1 MASFRTSR
9 SALGSLA
16 GIALLAGA
24 GCSNANKNSSLTEAA
39 TGPAKMLKVAT
50 VRAVTRQVSSSVQT
64 KGSFLAQESSDVAPP
79 AAGRV
84 TETPVDAGAFVTEGQ
99 ILAKLEDRDAQL
111 RLQAAVASEQ
121 NAEASLRQAESHIGL
136 TQGGKFDANNVPEVL
151 SAKASYD
158 SSVAEAK
165 MSEADAQRYDALIKT
180 GDVSQSAYDKARTQA
195 DTAKEQ
201 TNSARQLYEGAIN
214 SARQNFQGVINAQ
227 ASLAYARAQTA
238 IARKAVDDTIIK
250 APFTGYISARPVAVG
265 QYVALTAK
273 IATLVRVTP
282 LKLELQVQESNAPQ
296 LKINAD
302 VEASVP
308 GYPGRTFHGKVT
320 SINPTV
326 DSNSRTVS
334 VEAKFANTD
343 LALKPGMFATARIL
357 LNGSTVGVFLP
368 RAAILTAPST
378 NSSQVFFVRDGKARV
393 AVVQLG
399 AVDGDMI
406 QILSGITADFVVAT
420 NHLQDLFDG
429 EPIET
434 ASASVPSSN
443 QPRESVLWGGPP
455 GPQPTPPSASVF
467 SVTAKAGPGG
477 PARTRASAPQGGA
490 RA

>member
-1 MASFRTSR
+1 VFV
-9 SALGSLA
+9 SLA
-16 GIALLAGA
+16 GIALITV
-24 GCSNANKNSSLTEAA
+24 GCRSENKNMSLTEAA
-39 TGPAKMLKVAT
+39 TGPAKMLKITT

-64 KGSFLAQESSDVAPP
+64 TGSFLAQESSDVAPP

-111 RLQAAVASEQ
+111 RLQAAAASEQ
-121 NAEASLRQAESHIGL
+121 QAEASLRQAESRIGL
-136 TQGGKFDANNVPEVL
+136 AQGGKFDANNVPEVL

-158 SSVAEAK
+158 SAVAQAK

-180 GDVSQSAYDKARTQA
+180 GDVSQSAFDKARTQA

-201 TNSARQLYEGAIN
+201 TNSARQLYEAAIN

-227 ASLAYARAQTA
+227 ASLGYARAQTA

-250 APFTGYISARPVAVG
+250 APFTGYISSRPVAVG
-265 QYVALTAK
+265 QYVALTSK
-273 IATLVRVTP
+273 IATLVRFSP

-296 LKINAD
+296 LKIGAD

-308 GYPGRTFHGKVT
+308 GYPGRTFHGTVT

-326 DSNSRTVS
+326 DSNSRTVA
-334 VEAKFANTD
+334 VEVRFANQD

-357 LNGSTVGVFLP
+357 LNGSSMGIFLP
-368 RAAILTAPST
+368 RATVLTDPST

-406 QILSGITADFVVAT
+406 QILSGITADFVVAR
-420 NHLQDLFDG
+420 NHLQDLYDG
-429 EPIET
+429 E
-434 ASASVPSSN
+434 SVDV
-443 QPRESVLWGGPP
+443 EG
-455 GPQPTPPSASVF
+455 A
-467 SVTAKAGPGG
+467 A
-477 PARTRASAPQGGA
+477 PATTGANRPTRASAAARGDRPTSTVSLGVRPQLRRRIA

>member
-1 MASFRTSR
+1 
-9 SALGSLA
+9 
-16 GIALLAGA
+16 
-24 GCSNANKNSSLTEAA
+24 
-39 TGPAKMLKVAT
+39 
-50 VRAVTRQVSSSVQT
+50 
-64 KGSFLAQESSDVAPP
+64 
-79 AAGRV
+79 
-84 TETPVDAGAFVTEGQ
+84 
-99 ILAKLEDRDAQL
+99 
-111 RLQAAVASEQ
+111 
-121 NAEASLRQAESHIGL
+121 LRQAESHIGL
-136 TQGGKFDANNVPEVL
+136 AEGGKFDANNVPEVL
-151 SAKASYD
+151 SARASYD
-158 SSVAEAK
+158 SAVAQAK

-201 TNSARQLYEGAIN
+201 TNSARQLYEASLN
-214 SARQNFQGVINAQ
+214 SARQSFQGVINAQ
-227 ASLAYARAQTA
+227 ASLAGARAQTA

-250 APFTGYISARPVAVG
+250 APFTGYISSRPVAVG

-296 LKINAD
+296 LKIDAD

-308 GYPGRTFHGKVT
+308 GYPGRTFHGTVT

-334 VEAKFANTD
+334 VEAKFANQD

-357 LNGSTVGVFLP
+357 LNGSTRGIFLP
-368 RAAILTAPST
+368 RAAILTDPST

-406 QILSGITADFVVAT
+406 QILSGITENFVVAT

-429 EPIET
+429 EPVDAQGPAAARNRDRTFECAYRAAT
-434 ASASVPSSN
+434 V
-443 QPRESVLWGGPP
+443 RESV
-455 GPQPTPPSASVF
+455 ADE
-467 SVTAKAGPGG
+467 
-477 PARTRASAPQGGA
+477 RRRRMA

>member
-1 MASFRTSR
+1 MTSR
-9 SALGSLA
+9 ITLQSMVVSVA
-16 GIALLAGA
+16 GIALLAVS
-24 GCSNANKNSSLTEAA
+24 GCSNANRSMSLTAA
-39 TGPAKMLKVAT
+39 ASGPAKMLKVAT
-50 VRAVTRQVSSSVQT
+50 VRAVTRQVSSSVQVT
-64 KGSFLAQESSDVAPP
+64 GSFLAEELSDVAPP

-84 TETPVDAGAFVTEGQ
+84 IATPVDAGAFVQEGQ

-111 RLQAAVASEQ
+111 RLQAALASEQ
-121 NAEASLRQAESHIGL
+121 QAEASLHQAESRIGL
-136 TQGGKFDANNVPEVL
+136 TQGGKFDANIVPEVL

-158 SSVAEAK
+158 SAVAQAK
-165 MSEADAQRYDALIKT
+165 MSEADAQRYESLIKT

-201 TNSARQLYEGAIN
+201 TNSARQLYEAALN

-227 ASLAYARAQTA
+227 ASLAGARAQTA

-250 APFTGYISARPVAVG
+250 TPFTGYISARPVAVG

-308 GYPGRTFHGKVT
+308 GYPGRMFQGKVT
-320 SINPTV
+320 AINPTV
-326 DSNSRTVS
+326 DANSRTVA
-334 VEAKFANTD
+334 VEAKFANQD

-357 LNGSTVGVFLP
+357 LNGSTMGIFVP
-368 RAAILTAPST
+368 RSAVLTDPST
-378 NSSQVFFVRDGKARV
+378 NSSQVFFIRDGKARV

-399 AVDGDMI
+399 AVDGDTV
-406 QILSGITADFVVAT
+406 QILSGISESFVIAT

-429 EPIET
+429 EPVET
-434 ASASVPSSN
+434 EGPSPAATGAIPGPRAHRAATSCHVKG
-443 QPRESVLWGGPP
+443 PREPVH
-455 GPQPTPPSASVF
+455 A
-467 SVTAKAGPGG
+467 
-477 PARTRASAPQGGA
+477 
-490 RA
+490 

>member
-1 MASFRTSR
+1 MRSRTERRVIFTSV
-9 SALGSLA
+9 AAIG
-16 GIALLAGA
+16 LLAAA
-24 GCSNANKNSSLTEAA
+24 GCGNAGKSISLTEAA

-50 VRAVTRQVSSSVQT
+50 VRAVTRKVSSSVQVT
-64 KGSFLAQESSDVAPP
+64 GSFLAEESSDVAPP

-84 TETPVDAGAFVTEGQ
+84 IETPVDAGAFVNEGQ
-99 ILAKLEDRDAQL
+99 LLAKLEDRDAQL

-121 NAEASLRQAESHIGL
+121 QAEASLRQAESRIGL
-136 TQGGKFDANNVPEVL
+136 AQGGKFDANNVPEVL

-158 SSVAEAK
+158 SAVAQAK
-165 MSEADAQRYDALIKT
+165 MSDADAQRYENLIKT

-201 TNSARQLYEGAIN
+201 TNSARQLYEAALN

-227 ASLAYARAQTA
+227 ASLAGARAQTA

-250 APFTGYISARPVAVG
+250 APFAGYISSRPIAVG

-282 LKLELQVQESNAPQ
+282 LKLDLQVQESNAPQ

-308 GYPGRTFHGKVT
+308 GYPGRTFHGTVT

-326 DSNSRTVS
+326 DANSRTVV
-334 VEAKFANTD
+334 VEAKFANQD

-357 LNGSTVGVFLP
+357 LNGSSIGIFLP
-368 RAAILTAPST
+368 RSAILTDPST

-399 AVDGDMI
+399 AIDGSLI
-406 QILSGITADFVVAT
+406 QILSGISADFVVAS
-420 NHLQDLFDG
+420 NHQQDLYDG
-429 EPIET
+429 EPVET
-434 ASASVPSSN
+434 DRAATV
-443 QPRESVLWGGPP
+443 REPVAEGGE
-455 GPQPTPPSASVF
+455 
-467 SVTAKAGPGG
+467 
-477 PARTRASAPQGGA
+477 
-490 RA
+490 

>member
-1 MASFRTSR
+1 
-9 SALGSLA
+9 
-16 GIALLAGA
+16 
-24 GCSNANKNSSLTEAA
+24 
-39 TGPAKMLKVAT
+39 
-50 VRAVTRQVSSSVQT
+50 
-64 KGSFLAQESSDVAPP
+64 
-79 AAGRV
+79 
-84 TETPVDAGAFVTEGQ
+84 
-99 ILAKLEDRDAQL
+99 
-111 RLQAAVASEQ
+111 LQAAVASEQ
-121 NAEASLRQAESHIGL
+121 QAEASLRQAESRIGL
-136 TQGGKFDANNVPEVL
+136 TQGGKFDANSVPEVL

-195 DTAKEQ
+195 DTAKQ
-201 TNSARQLYEGAIN
+201 QANSSRQLFEAALN

-227 ASLAYARAQTA
+227 ASLAYAHAQTA
-238 IARKAVDDTIIK
+238 IAQKAVDDTIIK
-250 APFTGYISARPVAVG
+250 APFTGYVSSRPVAVG

-273 IATLVRVTP
+273 IATVVRVTP

-308 GYPGRTFHGKVT
+308 GYPGRTFHGTVT

-334 VEAKFANTD
+334 VEAKFANQD

-357 LNGSTVGVFLP
+357 LNGSSMGIFLP
-368 RAAILTAPST
+368 RAAILTDPST

-406 QILSGITADFVVAT
+406 QILSGIAADFVVAS
-420 NHLQDLFDG
+420 NHLQDLYDG
-429 EPIET
+429 EPVET
-434 ASASVPSSN
+434 ATAPAQTGS
-443 QPRESVLWGGPP
+443 QERLPRLTEP
-455 GPQPTPPSASVF
+455 
-467 SVTAKAGPGG
+467 
-477 PARTRASAPQGGA
+477 RTLVSGLFGRRRIA

>member
-1 MASFRTSR
+1 MARFTTSQW
-9 SALGSLA
+9 APVSLA
-16 GIALLAGA
+16 GIALLAAA
-24 GCSNANKNSSLTEAA
+24 GCGTANKNIALTEAA
-39 TGPAKMLKVAT
+39 TGPAKVLKVAT
-50 VRAVTRQVSSSVQT
+50 VRAVTRQVSSSVQVT
-64 KGSFLAQESSDVAPP
+64 GSFLAEESSDVAPP

-84 TETPVDAGAFVTEGQ
+84 IQTPVDAGAFVKEGQ
-99 ILAKLEDRDAQL
+99 LLAKLEDRDAQL

-121 NAEASLRQAESHIGL
+121 QAEASLRQAESRIGL
-136 TQGGKFDANNVPEVL
+136 TQGGKFDANSVPEVL

-195 DTAKEQ
+195 DTAKQ
-201 TNSARQLYEGAIN
+201 QANSSRQLFEAALN

-227 ASLAYARAQTA
+227 ASLAYAHAQTA
-238 IARKAVDDTIIK
+238 IAQKAVEDTIIK
-250 APFTGYISARPVAVG
+250 APFTGYISSRPVAVG
-265 QYVALTAK
+265 QYVALTSK

-308 GYPGRTFHGKVT
+308 GYPGRTFHGTVT

-334 VEAKFANTD
+334 VEAKFLNQD

-357 LNGSTVGVFLP
+357 LNGSTMGIFLP
-368 RAAILTAPST
+368 RAAILTDPST

-406 QILSGITADFVVAT
+406 QILSGIAADFVVAS

-429 EPIET
+429 EP
-434 ASASVPSSN
+434 V
-443 QPRESVLWGGPP
+443 ESE
-455 GPQPTPPSASVF
+455 
-467 SVTAKAGPGG
+467 AGPGG
-477 PARTRASAPQGGA
+477 PARTGASAPPISASVRGGPPGPRSTPPSA
-490 RA
+490 SSGTGEAHA